1 MMLRKEFFGGLLFLP
16 DEGEYYPFNK
26 TAFYILKSIAEEK
39 NDRETMEELSKYY
52 KRSFP
57 LLRKKKEKSLLL

>member
-39 NDRETMEELSKYY
+39 MI
-52 KRSFP
+52 
-57 LLRKKKEKSLLL
+57 EKQWKN